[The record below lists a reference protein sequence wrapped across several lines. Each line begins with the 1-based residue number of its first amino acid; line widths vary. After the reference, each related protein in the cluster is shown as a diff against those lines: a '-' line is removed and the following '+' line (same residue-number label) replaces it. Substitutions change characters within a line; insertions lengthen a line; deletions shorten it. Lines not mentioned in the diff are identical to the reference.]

1 MHAATP
7 ALPTFLG
14 ASAAAGAD
22 AKVKICWTEALHLCD
37 MQGKASEWNVFLDAL
52 PESVPSPVFWP
63 QEQQQELLR
72 GSKVL
77 KEAQERAAA
86 LQMEWAA
93 IQERVSA
100 DPSRYDPGV
109 GGCLCLQQK
118 CDAASQS
125 RKLDM
130 TAGATDCCGQQ

>member
-1 MHAATP
+1 M
-7 ALPTFLG
+7 
-14 ASAAAGAD
+14 
-22 AKVKICWTEALHLCD
+22 CWVEARHLNG
-37 MQGKASEWNVFLDAL
+37 MQGKASEWDVFLDAL

-77 KEAQERAAA
+77 KEARDRAAA
-86 LQMEWAA
+86 LQSEWAA

-109 GGCLCLQQK
+109 GGCLSLQHYHK
-118 CDAASQS
+118 SCDAVLHLLEQDA
-125 RKLDM
+125 
-130 TAGATDCCGQQ
+130 A

>member
-1 MHAATP
+1 MYAATP
-7 ALPTFLG
+7 ALATLLG
-14 ASAAAGAD
+14 ASAAAGAVSLKQRKG
-22 AKVKICWTEALHLCD
+22 AEACHPYD
-37 MQGKASEWNVFLDAL
+37 IQGKASEWNVFLDAL

-72 GSKVL
+72 GSRVL

-100 DPSRYDPGV
+100 DPGKYNPGT
-109 GGCLCLQQK
+109 GECLCLQ
-118 CDAASQS
+118 
-125 RKLDM
+125 
-130 TAGATDCCGQQ
+130 

>member
-1 MHAATP
+1 MYAATP
-7 ALPTFLG
+7 AHSTLLG
-14 ASAAAGAD
+14 ASAAAGA
-22 AKVKICWTEALHLCD
+22 VSQIEICWTEARHLYD

-63 QEQQQELLR
+63 REQQQELLR

-86 LQMEWAA
+86 LQSEWAA

-100 DPSRYDPGV
+100 DPSKYDTGV
-109 GGCLCLQQK
+109 GGCLCMQHK
-118 CDAASQS
+118 CKTFDAALHFL
-125 RKLDM
+125 KYN
-130 TAGATDCCGQQ
+130 AA

>member
-7 ALPTFLG
+7 ALATLLG
-14 ASAAAGAD
+14 GSAAAGA
-22 AKVKICWTEALHLCD
+22 IFINESCWTETLHLYD

-77 KEAQERAAA
+77 KEAQDRAAA
-86 LQMEWAA
+86 LQSEWAA

-100 DPSRYDPGV
+100 DPSKYDPGE
-109 GGCLCLQQK
+109 GGRLCLQQE
-118 CDAASQS
+118 
-125 RKLDM
+125 L
-130 TAGATDCCGQQ
+130 